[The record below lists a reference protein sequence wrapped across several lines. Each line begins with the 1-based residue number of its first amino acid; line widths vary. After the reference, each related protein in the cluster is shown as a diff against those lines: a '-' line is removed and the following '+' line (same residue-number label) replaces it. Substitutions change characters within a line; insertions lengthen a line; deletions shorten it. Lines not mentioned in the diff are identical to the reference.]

1 MARCDQ
7 CGAPGWEN
15 RDGYE
20 CKKCGFKKIA
30 NTLLDPG
37 TLVFCEGCGCTY
49 LNKCNNGHSSDY
61 LTPVE
66 YNKPPKS

>member
-1 MARCDQ
+1 MARCEN

-15 RDGYE
+15 KDGNE

-37 TLVFCEGCGCTY
+37 TLVFCESCGCTY
-49 LNKCNNGHSSDY
+49 WNKCTNGHASDH
-61 LTPVE
+61 LTPVVH
-66 YNKPPKS
+66 NKPKT